1 MKKYTAL
8 LLRILLTLLVIY
20 SIGAFLSSG
29 KNYIGK
35 DFFDSAGYSEA
46 EQKFLSG
53 VEYYILNPS
62 DQQASID
69 AIDVTADEIEY
80 YRNYYGSEVEQVY
93 SIQQQ
98 YDAKI
103 AEARDVES
111 PNEEYIDALIAEREA
126 KTEEIRKNF
135 ADDQVVVDKIKALK
149 IEVIRQYFAHYNQE
163 KKEFLQE
170 FDYYGYEFTNQST
183 NEIVKRNEDEQ
194 IINRF
199 KKTIEP
205 TSIDERSIN
214 INQNS
219 IGYDHAVMEFRV
231 NTEGLLDEKI
241 PILSPQDTYSG
252 TVYVTDQYIESSGL
266 GWEYNGFIISKWLYY
281 VLSLLGVIAL
291 ILLLTKYKWSK
302 QLFEPLHPYYERL
315 KNTPIDLHAVVLL
328 IAAFLSIA
336 TFDSGSALISRIAY
350 SGGNVLSLSFF
361 IGFIVSF
368 VFKTFI
374 LALTIGLAWAIVKRF
389 KEQEQLMLWKQSFS
403 ARFMELAQ
411 NLFLNRSIGI
421 QTLFM
426 FLVFYLGGFGLF
438 VGVQEP
444 GLFAFYLF
452 LFVTILVPTTFV
464 YLYRMSYLNKIM
476 KQTERMANGQLTK
489 PIKVKGKSP
498 LAKHAVNLNAL
509 QEGVKSSVTAQAKSE
524 RLKSELITNVSH
536 DLRTPLTSIITYT
549 DLLKNPDLSVEE
561 RERYVAI
568 LDKKADRL
576 KILIEDLFEVSK
588 MASGNI
594 ELVKQKVDIAQLI
607 QQITGEYISD
617 FEEQQLDLRIDIQI
631 KPIYAYVDG
640 QKLWRVCENLL
651 NNAKKYSMSGTR
663 VYVTLT
669 EANNCAVLT
678 IKNVSKYELSG
689 DATEH
694 TERFKRADLARHTE
708 GSGLGLA
715 IATSIVHLHGGTL
728 DITSD
733 GDLFKVTVELP
744 C

>member
-1 MKKYTAL
+1 LKKYTAL

-46 EQKFLSG
+46 ERKFLSG

-80 YRNYYGSEVEQVY
+80 YRNYYGSEANQML

-98 YDAKI
+98 YEAKI

-111 PNEEYIDALIAEREA
+111 PNEEYIEALIAEREA

-135 ADDQVVVDKIKALK
+135 ADDQVVIDKIKALK

-205 TSIDERSIN
+205 TSIDERSIA
-214 INQNS
+214 INDY
-219 IGYDHAVMEFRV
+219 GEFADTVMEFSAD
-231 NTEGLLDEKI
+231 TEGLLKEI
-241 PILSPQDTYSG
+241 SILSPQDTYSG

-281 VLSLLGVIAL
+281 VLLIVGLGAL

-302 QLFEPLHPYYERL
+302 QLFEPLLPYYERL
-315 KNTPIDLHAVVLL
+315 KRVPIDLHAFVLM
-328 IAAFLSIA
+328 IATFLTVS
-336 TFDSGSALISRIAY
+336 TFDSGSTLISRIAY
-350 SGGNVLSLSFF
+350 SSGHVLSLSFF

-389 KEQEQLMLWKQSFS
+389 KEQEQLMLWKQSYS

-426 FLVFYLGGFGLF
+426 FFVFYLGGFGLF

-452 LFVTILVPTTFV
+452 LFVSILMPTTFV

-476 KQTERMANGQLTK
+476 KQTEQMANGQLTK

-498 LAKHAVNLNAL
+498 LAKHAANLNAL

-689 DATEH
+689 DATEL